1 MFKLLRVLRFLYN
14 AVVMAFLL
22 VGPIESPVLLQ
33 YVLELQLLLRI
44 VCLLDECVVGIVQ
57 YVLHVQNVPHV
68 LYRVARR
75 SQG

>member
-33 YVLELQLLLRI
+33 YVLELQLLLRV

-57 YVLHVQNVPHV
+57 YVLHV
-68 LYRVARR
+68 
-75 SQG
+75 